1 MSSFRLNALSRA
13 TRLWGASLSTALLL
27 PLSGMAQADA
37 SQHSPDATLEA
48 KVTQGHFI
56 NLQLPGARAMPL
68 SAAEAGSEQLQ
79 QVTGMRIRNLIPRQD
94 DTFKDLRVMTGQLEG
109 RARTLSAPGEM
120 TLAARPDG
128 SFIALLPDANAI
140 IRGDANGQQSLIQL
154 EPGMAFD
161 PSSVDYI
168 AGDDSE
174 MPALKESRSGQR
186 TFQVNRNIQGET
198 VIDLLAGFS
207 QKAADYI
214 GDHEAFALAQVASV
228 NRALQQSLV
237 QGVRL
242 RLVGTQ
248 VVAHDAPITVPSLNQ
263 IRNVFAEGMRRYSP
277 DVVASFVVGT
287 PGVDTAVGWGHM
299 PGRYTLNAI
308 TSSTVFRH
316 ELGHNIGGGH
326 CSDGKSYTW
335 GYNNGRVGTILCG
348 NHVGYFSNP
357 DVKDSRGV
365 PLGDADTAN
374 MARVWRERAARMSAY
389 SPSVVPLEEERSTS
403 ILSQKVSLS
412 SGQTRYFPVD
422 VPEGTRRLVFSVV
435 DGELT
440 EKAGQ
445 VQLLL
450 KRGAQPSGTS
460 FDYRS
465 VRNHNVSL
473 GVNDP
478 QPGRWYLAINTDNRA
493 TQDQVLEAHAYG
505 LTQDTAQGRY
515 LKFVAT
521 SAVDGKDNASVAE
534 LLLVDAK
541 GKALP
546 RESWKVISTS
556 SAVPGAAVGNHA
568 IDGNPNSYWSTAA
581 GARYPHEILIDL
593 GADSRFSQLHYLPRQ
608 DGGLSGNI
616 KGYQV
621 YGSNSASG
629 AWTLLADGE
638 FNADNEVKATSLKP
652 VNAGEPPV
660 AVISGKTEANAGD
673 KIVLDA
679 SASSDPQGNALSF
692 AWEASPRLD
701 FDFDGARISF
711 TAPELQADT
720 RYRFTLT
727 LSNGKQ
733 SSSRTH
739 EVLIKGKA
747 TNASCKPQWT
757 VTGTYLGN
765 DEVQWKGRQY
775 QARWW
780 TSGAEPGLAS
790 TTGPDGAGKV
800 WRDLGPCQNGGEK
813 PVEPPVEE
821 VKPPVAVISGT
832 NQAKPG
838 ETVYLNASGS
848 SDPAGLKLSYSW
860 SVSPGVA
867 FEAAGNLMKFV
878 APRVA
883 QDVTYNVN
891 LTVNNGKHSATRTH
905 QVKVLAETPETVKPP
920 LANIAGTSQAKGGET
935 VTLDATGSSDPAGLA
950 LSYRWS
956 VTPSVAF
963 QATGSKL
970 TFVAPKS
977 DKDIS
982 YRFTLNLG
990 NGTHTV
996 SRDHS
1001 VTVLA
1006 DKVETPAGC
1015 QGAWSPQGTYWANDK
1030 VSHNGRF
1037 YIARWWTKGN
1047 EPSAATVGGEGSGKV
1062 WRDAG
1067 ACN

>member
-13 TRLWGASLSTALLL
+13 TRRWSASLGAALLL
-27 PLSGMAQADA
+27 PGGMALADD
-37 SQHSPDATLEA
+37 SQHGIES
-48 KVTQGHFI
+48 VIQGHFI
-56 NLQLPGARAMPL
+56 NLQLPGARATPF
-68 SAAEAGSEQLQ
+68 SVAEAGTEQLERE
-79 QVTGMRIRNLIPRQD
+79 TGMRVRSLAPQLGD
-94 DTFKDLRVMTGQLEG
+94 AFKDLWVMTGQLEG

-140 IRGDANGQQSLIQL
+140 IRGDANGQQSLIHL
-154 EPGMAFD
+154 DPGAAFD

-168 AGDDSE
+168 ADDGSE
-174 MPALKESRSGQR
+174 PPAQKESRSGLR
-186 TFQVNRNIQGET
+186 SFQVDRNVQGET

-207 QKAADYI
+207 QAAADYI
-214 GDHEAFALAQVASV
+214 GDHEAYALVQVASV
-228 NRALQQSLV
+228 NRALQQSKV

-248 VVAHDAPITVPSLNQ
+248 VVPKDVAITSPNLNQ
-263 IRNVFAEGMRRYSP
+263 VRNVFAEGMRRYSP
-277 DVVASFVVGT
+277 DVVASFVVGI
-287 PGVDTAVGWGHM
+287 PGENTAVGWGQR
-299 PGRYTLNAI
+299 PGRYTINSI
-308 TSSTVFRH
+308 KSSTVFRH
-316 ELGHNIGGGH
+316 ELAHNIGGSH
-326 CSDGKSYTW
+326 CSDGSHYRF

-365 PLGDADTAN
+365 PLGNATTAN
-374 MARVWRERAARMSAY
+374 MARVWRENAALMSAY
-389 SPSVVPLEEERSTS
+389 SPSVIPLEQEQSTS
-403 ILSQKVSLS
+403 ILNQKVSLA

-422 VPEGTRRLVFSVV
+422 VPEGTRRLVFTVV

-445 VQLLL
+445 IQLLL
-450 KRGAQPSGTS
+450 KRGAQPSGS
-460 FDYRS
+460 SYDYRS
-465 VRNHNVSL
+465 ARSHNVSL

-478 QPGRWYLAINTDNRA
+478 QPGRWYLAVNTDHRA
-493 TQDQVLEAHAYG
+493 TQDQVLEGHAYG

-546 RESWKVISTS
+546 RNSWKVMSTS

-608 DGGLSGNI
+608 DAGLSGNI

-621 YGSNSASG
+621 YGSSSFNG
-629 AWTLLADGE
+629 GWTLLADGE
-638 FNADNEVKATSLKP
+638 FSADNEVKAASLKP

-673 KIVLDA
+673 RIVLDA

-701 FDFDGARISF
+701 FDYDGARISF
-711 TAPELQADT
+711 TAPELQEDT

-739 EVLIKGKA
+739 EVLVKGQAA
-747 TNASCKPQWT
+747 TASCKPEWT
-757 VTGTYLGN
+757 LRGTYVGN
-765 DEVQWKGRQY
+765 DVVQWKGRQY

-800 WRDLGPCQNGGEK
+800 WRDLGPCQGGGEK

-821 VKPPVAVISGT
+821 VKPPVAVIGGT
-832 NQAKPG
+832 SQAKPG

-860 SVSPGVA
+860 SVSPSVV
-867 FEAAGNLMKFV
+867 FEAAGDLMKFV
-878 APRVA
+878 APRAA
-883 QDVTYNVN
+883 QDVTYSVS
-891 LTVNNGKHSATRTH
+891 LTVNNGKHSATRVH

-920 LANIAGTSQAKGGET
+920 VASIAGASQAKGGET
-935 VTLDATGSSDPAGLA
+935 VTLDAAGSSDPAGLA
-950 LSYRWS
+950 LSYQWT
-956 VTPSVAF
+956 VTPSVSF
-963 QATGSKL
+963 QASGSKL
-970 TFVAPKS
+970 SFVAPKG

-990 NGTHTV
+990 NGTHV
-996 SRDHS
+996 ASRDHS
-1001 VTVLA
+1001 VMVLA
-1006 DKVETPAGC
+1006 DKVETPTGC

-1047 EPSAATVGGEGSGKV
+1047 EPTAATIGGEGSGKV
-1062 WRDAG
+1062 WRDVG

>member
-13 TRLWGASLSTALLL
+13 TRRWSASLGAALLL
-27 PLSGMAQADA
+27 PSGMALADD
-37 SQHSPDATLEA
+37 SQHGTESII
-48 KVTQGHFI
+48 QGHFL
-56 NLQLPGARAMPL
+56 NLQSSNARATPF
-68 SAAEAGSEQLQ
+68 SAAEAGTEQLEQ
-79 QVTGMRIRNLIPRQD
+79 ETGMRVRSLTPRAGDAFKNLQ
-94 DTFKDLRVMTGQLEG
+94 VMTGQLEG

-128 SFIALLPDANAI
+128 SFVALLPDANAI
-140 IRGDANGQQSLIQL
+140 IRGDASGQQSMIR
-154 EPGMAFD
+154 FD
-161 PSSVDYI
+161 PGAAFAPDGVDYI

-228 NRALQQSLV
+228 NRALRQSQV

-248 VVAHDAPITVPSLNQ
+248 VVAQDAPITGSSLSQ
-263 IRNVFAEGMRRYSP
+263 VRNVFAEGMRRYSP

-299 PGRYTLNAI
+299 PGRYTINSI
-308 TSSTVFRH
+308 KSSTVFRH

-326 CSDGKSYTW
+326 CSDGRSYTW
-335 GYNNGRVGTILCG
+335 GYHNGRVGTILCG

-389 SPSVVPLEEERSTS
+389 SPSVVPLEEEQGTS

-412 SGQTRYFPVD
+412 SKQTRYFPVD

-450 KRGAQPSGTS
+450 KRGAQPSGAS

-465 VRNHNVSL
+465 ARSHNVSL

-478 QPGRWYLAINTDNRA
+478 QPGRWYLAINTDNLA
-493 TQDQVLEAHAYG
+493 TQDQVLEVHAYG
-505 LTQDTAQGRY
+505 LTQDSAQGRY

-521 SAVDGKDNASVAE
+521 SAVDGKDTASVAE

-546 RESWKVISTS
+546 RESWTILSTS

-581 GARYPHEILIDL
+581 GARYPHEMVIDL
-593 GADSRFSQLHYLPRQ
+593 GAASRFSQLHYLPRQ
-608 DGGLSGNI
+608 DAGLSGNI

-621 YGSNSASG
+621 YGSSSVNG
-629 AWTLLADGE
+629 GWNLLADGE
-638 FNADNEVKATSLKP
+638 FSADNDVKAASLKP
-652 VNAGEPPV
+652 VNAGQPPL
-660 AVISGKTEANAGD
+660 AMISGKTEARAGD
-673 KIVLDA
+673 RIVLDA
-679 SASSDPQGNALSF
+679 SGSSDPQGNALSF

-701 FDFDGARISF
+701 FDYDGARIGF

-733 SSSRTH
+733 SSTRTH
-739 EVLIKGKA
+739 EVLVKGKA
-747 TNASCKPQWT
+747 ATASCKPEWT
-757 VTGTYLGN
+757 VRGTYVGN
-765 DEVQWKGRQY
+765 DTVQWKGRQY

-780 TSGAEPGLAS
+780 TSGAEPGLAG

-800 WRDLGPCQNGGEK
+800 WRDLGPCQSGGEK
-813 PVEPPVEE
+813 PVEPPVAE
-821 VKPPVAVISGT
+821 VKPPVAVIGGASE
-832 NQAKPG
+832 AKPG
-838 ETVYLNASGS
+838 ETVYLNATAS

-860 SVSPGVA
+860 SVSPSVA
-867 FEAAGNLMKFV
+867 FEAAGALMKFV
-878 APRVA
+878 APKA
-883 QDVTYNVN
+883 DKDVVYDVS
-891 LTVNNGKHSATRTH
+891 LTVNNGKHSTTRVH
-905 QVKVLAETPETVKPP
+905 QVRVPAEKPVQVKPP
-920 LANIAGTSQAKGGET
+920 LASIAGASQAKGGET
-935 VTLDATGSSDPAGLA
+935 VTLDAAGSSDPAGLA
-950 LSYRWS
+950 LSYQWT

-963 QATGSKL
+963 QASGSKL
-970 TFVAPKS
+970 SFVAPRS

-990 NGTHTV
+990 NGTHV
-996 SRDHS
+996 ASRDHS
-1001 VTVLA
+1001 VRVLA
-1006 DKVETPAGC
+1006 DKVETPTGC
-1015 QGAWSPQGTYWANDK
+1015 QGAWSPQGTYWTNDK

-1037 YIARWWTKGN
+1037 YVARWWTKGN
-1047 EPSAATVGGEGSGKV
+1047 EPTAATIGGEGSGKV

>member
-13 TRLWGASLSTALLL
+13 TRRWSASLGAALLL
-27 PLSGMAQADA
+27 PGGMALADD
-37 SQHSPDATLEA
+37 SQHGIES
-48 KVTQGHFI
+48 VIQGHFI
-56 NLQLPGARAMPL
+56 NLQLPGARATPF
-68 SAAEAGSEQLQ
+68 SVAEAGTEQLERE
-79 QVTGMRIRNLIPRQD
+79 TGMRVRSLAPQLGD
-94 DTFKDLRVMTGQLEG
+94 AFKDLRVMTGQLEG

-140 IRGDANGQQSLIQL
+140 IRGDANGQQSLIHL
-154 EPGMAFD
+154 DPGAAFD
-161 PSSVDYI
+161 PSSIDYI
-168 AGDDSE
+168 ANDGSE
-174 MPALKESRSGQR
+174 PPAQKESRSGLR
-186 TFQVNRNIQGET
+186 SFQVDRNVQGET

-207 QKAADYI
+207 QAAADYI
-214 GDHEAFALAQVASV
+214 GDHEAYALVQVASV
-228 NRALQQSLV
+228 NRALQQSKV

-248 VVAHDAPITVPSLNQ
+248 VVPKDVAITSPNVNQ
-263 IRNVFAEGMRRYSP
+263 VRNVFAEGMRRYSP
-277 DVVASFVVGT
+277 DVVASFVVGI
-287 PGVDTAVGWGHM
+287 PGENTAVGWGQL
-299 PGRYTLNAI
+299 PGRYTINSI
-308 TSSTVFRH
+308 KSSTVFRH
-316 ELGHNIGGGH
+316 ELAHNIGGSH
-326 CSDGKSYTW
+326 CSDGSHYRF

-365 PLGDADTAN
+365 PLGNATTAN
-374 MARVWRERAARMSAY
+374 MARVWRENAARMSAY
-389 SPSVVPLEEERSTS
+389 SPSVVPLEEERGTS

-460 FDYRS
+460 YDYRS

-521 SAVDGKDNASVAE
+521 SAVDGQDSASVAE

-546 RESWKVISTS
+546 RNSWKVMSTS

-608 DGGLSGNI
+608 DAGLSGNI

-621 YGSNSASG
+621 YGSSSFNG
-629 AWTLLADGE
+629 GWTLLADGE
-638 FNADNEVKATSLKP
+638 FSADNEVKAASLKP

-673 KIVLDA
+673 RIVLDA

-701 FDFDGARISF
+701 FDYDGARISF
-711 TAPELQADT
+711 TAPELQEDT

-739 EVLIKGKA
+739 EVLVKGQA
-747 TNASCKPQWT
+747 AIASCKPEWT
-757 VTGTYLGN
+757 LRGTYVGN
-765 DEVQWKGRQY
+765 DVVQWKGRQY

-800 WRDLGPCQNGGEK
+800 WRDLGPCQGGGEK

-821 VKPPVAVISGT
+821 VKPPVAVIGGT
-832 NQAKPG
+832 SQAKPG

-860 SVSPGVA
+860 SVNPSVA
-867 FEAAGNLMKFV
+867 FEAAGDLMKFV
-878 APRVA
+878 APRAA
-883 QDVTYNVN
+883 QDVIYNVS
-891 LTVNNGKHSATRTH
+891 LTVNNGKHSATRVH

-920 LANIAGTSQAKGGET
+920 VASIAGVSQAKGGET
-935 VTLDATGSSDPAGLA
+935 VTLDAAGSSDPAGLA
-950 LSYRWS
+950 LSYQWT

-963 QATGSKL
+963 QASGSKL

-977 DKDIS
+977 DKDTS

-990 NGTHTV
+990 NGSHTV

-1006 DKVETPAGC
+1006 DSVETPAGC
-1015 QGAWSPQGTYWANDK
+1015 LGAWSRQGTYLANDK
-1030 VSHNGRF
+1030 VSHNGRY

-1062 WRDAG
+1062 WRDVG

>member
-13 TRLWGASLSTALLL
+13 TRRWSASLGAALLL
-27 PLSGMAQADA
+27 PGGMALADD
-37 SQHSPDATLEA
+37 SQHGIES
-48 KVTQGHFI
+48 VIQGHFI
-56 NLQLPGARAMPL
+56 NLQMPGARATPF
-68 SAAEAGSEQLQ
+68 SVAEAGTEQLERE
-79 QVTGMRIRNLIPRQD
+79 TGMRVRSLAPQLGD
-94 DTFKDLRVMTGQLEG
+94 AFKDLRVMTGQLEG

-140 IRGDANGQQSLIQL
+140 IRGDANGQQSLIHL
-154 EPGMAFD
+154 DPGAAFA

-168 AGDDSE
+168 ANDGSE
-174 MPALKESRSGQR
+174 PPAQKESRSGLR
-186 TFQVNRNIQGET
+186 SFQVDRNVQGET

-207 QKAADYI
+207 QAAADYI
-214 GDHEAFALAQVASV
+214 GDHEAYALVQVASV
-228 NRALQQSLV
+228 NRALQQSKV

-248 VVAHDAPITVPSLNQ
+248 VVPKDVAITSPNVNQ
-263 IRNVFAEGMRRYSP
+263 VRNVFAEGMRRYSP
-277 DVVASFVVGT
+277 DVVASFVVGI
-287 PGVDTAVGWGHM
+287 PGENTAVGWGQL
-299 PGRYTLNAI
+299 PGRYTINSI
-308 TSSTVFRH
+308 KSSTVFRH
-316 ELGHNIGGGH
+316 ELAHNIGGSH
-326 CSDGKSYTW
+326 CSDGSHYRF

-365 PLGDADTAN
+365 PLGNATTAN
-374 MARVWRERAARMSAY
+374 MARVWRENAALMSAY
-389 SPSVVPLEEERSTS
+389 SPSVIPLEQEQSTS
-403 ILSQKVSLS
+403 ILNQKVSLA

-445 VQLLL
+445 IQLLL

-460 FDYRS
+460 YDYRS

-515 LKFVAT
+515 LKLVAT
-521 SAVDGKDNASVAE
+521 SAVDGQDSASVAE

-546 RESWKVISTS
+546 RESWTILSTS
-556 SAVPGAAVGNHA
+556 SAVPGTAVGSHA
-568 IDGNPNSYWSTAA
+568 IDGNPNSYWSSAA
-581 GARYPHEILIDL
+581 GARYPHEMVIDL

-608 DGGLSGNI
+608 DAGLSGNI

-621 YGSNSASG
+621 YGSSSVNG
-629 AWTLLADGE
+629 GWHLLADGE
-638 FNADNEVKATSLKP
+638 FSADNEVKAASLKP

-673 KIVLDA
+673 RIVLDA

-701 FDFDGARISF
+701 FDYDGARISF
-711 TAPELQADT
+711 TAPELQEDT
-720 RYRFTLT
+720 RYRFPLT

-739 EVLIKGKA
+739 EVLVKGQAA
-747 TNASCKPQWT
+747 TASCKPEWT
-757 VTGTYLGN
+757 LRGTYVGN
-765 DEVQWKGRQY
+765 DVVQWKGRQY

-800 WRDLGPCQNGGEK
+800 WRDLGPCQGGGEK

-821 VKPPVAVISGT
+821 VKPPVAVIGGT
-832 NQAKPG
+832 SQAKPG

-860 SVSPGVA
+860 SVNPSVA
-867 FEAAGNLMKFV
+867 FEAAGDLMKFV
-878 APRVA
+878 APRAA
-883 QDVTYNVN
+883 QDVIYSVS
-891 LTVNNGKHSATRTH
+891 LTVNNGKHSATRVH
-905 QVKVLAETPETVKPP
+905 QVKVQAETPATVKPP
-920 LANIAGTSQAKGGET
+920 VASIAGVSQAKGGET
-935 VTLDATGSSDPAGLA
+935 VTLDAAGSSDPAGLA
-950 LSYRWS
+950 LSYQWT
-956 VTPSVAF
+956 VTPSVSF
-963 QATGSKL
+963 QASGSKL
-970 TFVAPKS
+970 SFVAPKG

-982 YRFTLNLG
+982 YRFTLNLS
-990 NGTHTV
+990 NGTHV
-996 SRDHS
+996 ASRDHS
-1001 VTVLA
+1001 VMVLA
-1006 DKVETPAGC
+1006 DKVETPTGC

-1047 EPSAATVGGEGSGKV
+1047 EPTAATIGGEGSGKV
-1062 WRDAG
+1062 WRDVG

>member
-13 TRLWGASLSTALLL
+13 TRRWSASLGAALLL
-27 PLSGMAQADA
+27 PGGMALADD
-37 SQHSPDATLEA
+37 SQHGIES
-48 KVTQGHFI
+48 VIQGHFI
-56 NLQLPGARAMPL
+56 NLQLPGARATPF
-68 SAAEAGSEQLQ
+68 SVAEAGTEQLERE
-79 QVTGMRIRNLIPRQD
+79 TGMRVRSLAPQLGD
-94 DTFKDLRVMTGQLEG
+94 AFKDLRVMTGQLEG

-140 IRGDANGQQSLIQL
+140 IRGDANGQQSMIHLDA
-154 EPGMAFD
+154 GAAFE
-161 PSSVDYI
+161 PSSVDYV
-168 AGDDSE
+168 ADDGSE
-174 MPALKESRSGQR
+174 TPAIKELRSGLR
-186 TFQVNRNIQGET
+186 SFQVNRNVQGET

-207 QKAADYI
+207 QAAADYI
-214 GDHEAFALAQVASV
+214 GDHEAYALVQVASV
-228 NRALQQSLV
+228 NRALQQSKV

-248 VVAHDAPITVPSLNQ
+248 VVAQDTPITSPSLGQ
-263 IRNVFAEGMRRYSP
+263 VRNVFAEGMRRYSP

-287 PGVDTAVGWGHM
+287 PGQDTAVGWGYIN
-299 PGRYTLNAI
+299 GRYTINSI
-308 TSSTVFRH
+308 KSSTAFRH
-316 ELGHNIGGGH
+316 ELAHNIGGNH
-326 CSDGKSYTW
+326 CSDGSSYRF
-335 GYNNGRVGTILCG
+335 GYNNGRLGTILCG

-365 PLGDADTAN
+365 PLGHADTAN
-374 MARVWRERAARMSAY
+374 MARVWRENAARMSAY
-389 SPSVVPLEEERSTS
+389 SPSVVPLEEERGTS
-403 ILSQKVSLS
+403 ILNQKVSLS

-460 FDYRS
+460 YDYRS

-478 QPGRWYLAINTDNRA
+478 QPGRWYLAINTDNLA

-515 LKFVAT
+515 LKLVAT
-521 SAVDGKDNASVAE
+521 SAVDGQDSASVAE

-546 RESWKVISTS
+546 RESWTILSTS
-556 SAVPGAAVGNHA
+556 SAVPGTAVGSHA
-568 IDGNPNSYWSTAA
+568 IDGNPNSYWSSAA
-581 GARYPHEILIDL
+581 GARYPHEMVIDL

-608 DGGLSGNI
+608 DAGLSGNI

-621 YGSNSASG
+621 YGSSSVNG
-629 AWTLLADGE
+629 GWTLLADGE
-638 FNADNEVKATSLKP
+638 FSADNEVKAASLKP

-673 KIVLDA
+673 RIVLDA

-701 FDFDGARISF
+701 FDYDGARISF
-711 TAPELQADT
+711 TAPELQEDT

-739 EVLIKGKA
+739 EVLVKGQAA
-747 TNASCKPQWT
+747 TASCKPEWT
-757 VTGTYLGN
+757 LRGTYVGN
-765 DEVQWKGRQY
+765 DVVQWKGRQY

-790 TTGPDGAGKV
+790 TTGPDGSGKV
-800 WRDLGPCQNGGEK
+800 WRDLGPCQSGGEK
-813 PVEPPVEE
+813 PVEPPVVE
-821 VKPPVAVISGT
+821 VKPPVAVIGGAS
-832 NQAKPG
+832 QAKPG

-860 SVSPGVA
+860 SVNPSVV
-867 FEAAGNLMKFV
+867 FEAAGDLMKFV
-878 APRVA
+878 APRAA
-883 QDVTYNVN
+883 QDVTYSVS
-891 LTVNNGKHSATRTH
+891 LTVNNGKHSATRVH

-920 LANIAGTSQAKGGET
+920 VASIAGASQAKGGET
-935 VTLDATGSSDPAGLA
+935 VTLDAAGSSDPAGLA
-950 LSYRWS
+950 LSYQWT
-956 VTPSVAF
+956 VTPSVSF
-963 QATGSKL
+963 QASGSKL
-970 TFVAPKS
+970 SFVAPKG

-982 YRFTLNLG
+982 YRFTLNLS
-990 NGTHTV
+990 NGTHV
-996 SRDHS
+996 ASRDHS
-1001 VTVLA
+1001 VMVLA
-1006 DKVETPAGC
+1006 DKVETPTGC

-1047 EPSAATVGGEGSGKV
+1047 EPTAATIGGEGSGKV
-1062 WRDAG
+1062 WRDVG